1 MQKHVSSLSRYL
13 FLVLIIIGGIS
24 AGLLTYHFA
33 KKDIHRQYFTVE
45 TIKELEDLGFIVRE
59 IAQLENPEAWQFN
72 PTTGLY
78 ELNDYLIHPQVVSQA
93 TYNDTMQ
100 ATNWRYSEIT
110 GSEGYDWVLQNKIKP
125 LVDGFEKLYL
135 SYPMNNE
142 LITLFNDELHKAN
155 VLIETFGAQYD
166 TNLELTH
173 DWLQQ
178 KNLSRQPSEAT
189 GWQEVH
195 EGVWSREIE
204 IYDGEGTRHT
214 WYTKSADAQRW
225 LVDNILKPEYD
236 EAQATLAR
244 LGEEEAKRQ
253 GIYDALLSKISLYEA
268 NIEYLAAENMH
279 NLEDSE
285 DNHD

>member
-1 MQKHVSSLSRYL
+1 M
-13 FLVLIIIGGIS
+13 
-24 AGLLTYHFA
+24 YHLG
-33 KKDIHRQYFTVE
+33 KRDIHRQYFTVE
-45 TIKELEDLGFIVRE
+45 TIKELENLGFIVRK
-59 IAQLENPEAWQFN
+59 ITQLENPEAWYFN

-78 ELNDYLIHPQVVSQA
+78 ELNDYPIHPQVVSQA

-135 SYPMNNE
+135 SYPMNSE
-142 LITLFNDELHKAN
+142 LLALFNDELYKAN
-155 VLIETFGAQYD
+155 ILIETFGAQYD
-166 TNLELTH
+166 TNLELTQH
-173 DWLQQ
+173 WLQQ

-214 WYTKSADAQRW
+214 WHTENPDAQRW
-225 LVDNILKPEYD
+225 FVDNILKPEHD
-236 EAQATLAR
+236 AAQATLAR

-253 GIYDALLSKISLYEA
+253 GIYDALSSKISLYEA
-268 NIEYLAAENMH
+268 NTEYFTGLCCTNQ
-279 NLEDSE
+279 
-285 DNHD
+285 